1 MSNILNIVKT
11 IWKNDRYRSLLFLSL
26 YFIFFLGIIVIA
38 KVAPKSEVK
47 VQDRGISNIEIN
59 DTYSFEVSIKDNVI
73 KGTYDYSY
81 IKFEY
86 NGIEYEYSND
96 ILLPNKFEYMDIIK
110 FMNRSYVF
118 DLIKDKEAYSTTKFK
133 SGNTSKTYLVD
144 NIEITTYDKELY
156 NVDIKIN
163 DLTYKITYK

>member
-1 MSNILNIVKT
+1 MSNVLNIIKT
-11 IWKNDRYRSLLFLSL
+11 IWKSDRYRSLLFLSL
-26 YFIFFLGIIVIA
+26 YFIFFLVIIVIA
-38 KVAPKSEVK
+38 KISPKSEIK
-47 VQDRGISNIEIN
+47 VEDKGISNIEIN
-59 DTYSFEVSIKDNVI
+59 DTYSFEVSIKDNII

-81 IKFEY
+81 IKFEF

-118 DLIKDKEAYSTTKFK
+118 DLIKDKETYSTTKFK
-133 SGNTSKTYLVD
+133 SGNVSKTYLVD